1 MAVEPAHGESLTQT
15 TKRLLASLDA
25 RAKKSLG
32 QHFLIDSG
40 VLRKIVEAAELSPQD
55 TVIEVGPGLGVL
67 TSELAKRAGRVIA
80 VELDD
85 NLAVLLKQTLAWAPN
100 LTIVHA
106 DVLKIT
112 PSALL
117 EKAGIAAE
125 CGYKVVANLPYYI
138 TSAVLRHFLEGDI
151 RPGVMVV
158 MVQKEV
164 ARAITAPPGEMSLL
178 SVAVQFY
185 GEARIASGVSAHS
198 FYPVPKVGSAILK
211 IRLYPRPLIDSDW
224 TGSFFELVRAG
235 FCANRKQ
242 LINSLSQ
249 GRSMPKEEIRP
260 LLEKAA
266 IEPRRR
272 AETLTIAEWVKLWR
286 LFDTEVKPC

>member
-1 MAVEPAHGESLTQT
+1 
-15 TKRLLASLDA
+15 
-25 RAKKSLG
+25 
-32 QHFLIDSG
+32 
-40 VLRKIVEAAELSPQD
+40 
-55 TVIEVGPGLGVL
+55 VL

-85 NLAVLLKQTLAWAPN
+85 NLASLLKQTLAWASN
-100 LTIVHA
+100 LTIVHE

-138 TSAVLRHFLEGDI
+138 TSAVLRYFLESDI

-185 GEARIASGVSAHS
+185 GEARIVSGVSARS
-198 FYPVPKVGSAILK
+198 FFPAPKVDSAILK
-211 IRLYPRPLIDSDW
+211 IRLYPRPLIDSDR

-242 LINSLSQ
+242 LVNSLSQ
-249 GRSMPKEEIRP
+249 GLSLPKEEIRP